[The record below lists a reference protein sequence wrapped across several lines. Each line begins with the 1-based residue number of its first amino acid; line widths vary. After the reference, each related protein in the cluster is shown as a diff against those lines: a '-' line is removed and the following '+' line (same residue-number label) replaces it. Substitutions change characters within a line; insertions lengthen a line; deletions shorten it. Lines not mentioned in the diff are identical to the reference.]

1 MSHVTTGSRTFDAVR
16 VTSAK
21 ELNDA
26 VHAPGVKEFVVP
38 PQFERLDMSSFVD
51 DPDNV
56 VLRCGDGV
64 LMFRRMWG
72 FVFEAHYLFPPSVR
86 GAAAVSAAK
95 KMLET
100 MFTTYRASAIHGY
113 TPRENRAARVMNR
126 RLGLTPSGA
135 VPNLNEPDTVHYVLE
150 RKTWEHSLK
159 SARASLV

>member
-1 MSHVTTGSRTFDAVR
+1 MRVLR
-16 VTSAK
+16 VTSAD
-21 ELNDA
+21 ELNAA
-26 VHAPGVKEFVVP
+26 VNTPGVKEFVVP
-38 PQFERLDMSSFVD
+38 PEFDSLDMTSFVD

-56 VLRCGDGV
+56 VLRYGDAV

-72 FVFEAHYLFPPSVR
+72 YVFEAHYLFPPSVR
-86 GAAAVSAAK
+86 GSAAVLAAK

-100 MFTTYRASAIHGY
+100 MFTTYRASAIHGH

-150 RKTWEHSLK
+150 RKTWAHSSK
-159 SARASLV
+159 SEKASLA